1 MIKLINEN
9 DLNHNLSS
17 ENKSEKND
25 NIIDNK
31 DNLDAI
37 NFINDFY
44 MEEEKKNSPKQ
55 INGKDVIYVNDIIG
69 EESNQPIKL
78 EMIDTF
84 IKNFSKSKISSKS
97 FGVIKSYAANTYQGI
112 VRDYNEDRV
121 SIVINMNKPD
131 FYSSTLPWPK
141 LSFFGVFDGHAGN
154 KCADFLRDNLLNYII
169 NNSFFPED
177 IPNAIKFGFK
187 KIDEDYLR
195 KYAFIDNKL
204 VDNSGSCGLIILI
217 ISNSV
222 YIGNVG
228 DSRCIGSFKNGK
240 IQKDITID
248 HKPNFPDEKK
258 RIINYGGN
266 IYQTQTPI
274 ESDELYKN
282 KILLGPYRVSPGKL
296 SVSRTVGDA
305 EGKIEEIG
313 GNKNV
318 LVSIPE
324 IFEFNIDKDDI
335 DFFILGCD
343 GVYEQLTSKEV
354 LECAWNIIN
363 TNIKFNEKYKN
374 DKGIKKGYKG
384 NYGNEI
390 DMNTTSGN
398 IIDFIL
404 KASMLRKSFDNVT
417 CLFISFKNFFE
428 KKEIQKENKYIVNHK
443 KIGLKDLLFGNKYNL
458 ENNPP
463 IKESDMTYK
472 KEDEMNKKEEKI
484 KNEETIIIKKTEEK
498 LMYNKKNLFK
508 NMTDNNLITNNNNPK
523 KLENNIASSL
533 SYKKKK
539 KKENKKII
547 LKNKYSPIN
556 ILKNISSTNFFS
568 KTHFFG
574 FNIKNNNKLKINNK
588 TNNNQNIKDDNYRH
602 TSYNKKL
609 RKTNIDNSNKKSPNI
624 INSNITNQRLPKID
638 YSMSNFNDK
647 NKINNE
653 SNNQINLSNNISDIR
668 SSSYN
673 KANEKFKEKN
683 NKINLIKDR
692 YFNHNKIK
700 KKFNNIINENLYL
713 KNKKNNINNIQINND
728 FKIKKEM
735 PSLTDN
741 LTSYRNNI
749 SNLYENNIKK
759 YFSKN
764 KKMNREINL
773 KDKRKIFYGDY
784 KVQINISNINFFSE
798 DKRNNINKNNK

>member
-1 MIKLINEN
+1 MKKLINEN
-9 DLNHNLSS
+9 DLNHDLSS
-17 ENKSEKND
+17 ENKSEKNG
-25 NIIDNK
+25 NIVDNK
-31 DNLDAI
+31 DKLDAI

-84 IKNFSKSKISSKS
+84 IKNFSKSKISSRS
-97 FGVIKSYAANTYQGI
+97 FGVIKSYAANTNQGI
-112 VRDYNEDRV
+112 ARDYNEDRV
-121 SIVINMNKPD
+121 SIIINMNKPD

-154 KCADFLRDNLLNYII
+154 QCADFLRDNLLNYII
-169 NNSFFPED
+169 NNNFFPED

-187 KIDEDYLR
+187 KIDEDYLK

-258 RIINYGGN
+258 RIINNGGN

-274 ESDELYKN
+274 ESGDLYKN

-318 LVSIPE
+318 LISIPD

-343 GVYEQLTSKEV
+343 GIYEQLTSKEV
-354 LECAWNIIN
+354 LECTWTIIN

-374 DKGIKKGYKG
+374 DKRIKNSYKG

-428 KKEIQKENKYIVNHK
+428 MKESQKENKNIVNHK

-463 IKESDMTYK
+463 NNESDIAYK
-472 KEDEMNKKEEKI
+472 KENEMNFKEQKI
-484 KNEETIIIKKTEEK
+484 KNEIIINSKKPEEK

-508 NMTDNNLITNNNNPK
+508 NMTDNNLFTNNNPQ
-523 KLENNIASSL
+523 KLQNNTDRSL
-533 SYKKKK
+533 SYNKKKI
-539 KKENKKII
+539 KENKKLI

-556 ILKNISSTNFFS
+556 IPKNISSTNFFS

-574 FNIKNNNKLKINNK
+574 FNLKKNNKLKIKSK

-602 TSYNKKL
+602 SSYNIKL
-609 RKTNIDNSNKKSPNI
+609 RKTYIDNSNKKSPNI
-624 INSNITNQRLPKID
+624 INSNITNERLPKID
-638 YSMSNFNDK
+638 YSMSNYNDK

-673 KANEKFKEKN
+673 KTNEKFKEKF

-700 KKFNNIINENLYL
+700 KKFNNIIKENLYL

-741 LTSYRNNI
+741 LNLYRNNNN
-749 SNLYENNIKK
+749 NLYENNIKN
-759 YFSKN
+759 YFAKN
-764 KKMNREINL
+764 KMNRKINL

-798 DKRNNINKNNK
+798 DKRNNINRNNN